1 MTDIE
6 LDVVIVRC
14 RSRWGYCRRMSKS
27 LWLLVTDI
35 EVDVIISDDIELD
48 VVISD

>member
-1 MTDIE
+1 MWLL
-6 LDVVIVRC
+6 LDVEVDGVIV
-14 RSRWGYCRRMSKS
+14 RRMSKS